1 MRIHRWQWRGA
12 LNFRERLA
20 GESALVLGAGALGSP
35 AALALAASGVG
46 RIGLVDDDLVDLS
59 NLARQILHRTADIG
73 LSKVVSGAERLSQ
86 LAPSVKVDTYPIRL
100 GADKASGIV
109 SRYGVVIDGGDN
121 FRTKLMLNDACVR
134 GGRPLVTGGILR
146 FNGQLMTVVPGCTPC
161 YRCVFG
167 GRDSEEDGP
176 SCGEAGVF
184 GAVAG
189 LIGMAQAGE
198 AIRILSGLRPAWA
211 GRLLM
216 ADLWR
221 GKFDAIDLNRE
232 PDCPVCQKAV
242 SGLGPAARPDCPE
255 DSETAGNESMAR
267 GTV

>member
-1 MRIHRWQWRGA
+1 M
-12 LNFRERLA
+12 
-20 GESALVLGAGALGSP
+20 
-35 AALALAASGVG
+35 
-46 RIGLVDDDLVDLS
+46 
-59 NLARQILHRTADIG
+59 
-73 LSKVVSGAERLSQ
+73 
-86 LAPSVKVDTYPIRL
+86 
-100 GADKASGIV
+100 
-109 SRYGVVIDGGDN
+109 
-121 FRTKLMLNDACVR
+121 
-134 GGRPLVTGGILR
+134 
-146 FNGQLMTVVPGCTPC
+146 
-161 YRCVFG
+161 
-167 GRDSEEDGP
+167 
-176 SCGEAGVF
+176 F

-221 GKFDAIDLNRE
+221 GKFDAIDLNRD